1 MSSQV
6 NFHGG
11 KIYKKTQKTIFGSQA
26 DSYRQQQVNVVRGGL
41 KNEQD
46 RSCITTLTADASGTT
61 TSLTIASVGANTI
74 RKGDELF
81 IVSKVNNSKQKV
93 VVSQTPSSTDTT
105 LHITSTSLAPF
116 SSGSYIFFSNAL
128 MNKRIAGGLL
138 LSIVDLTNAQYKSL
152 GSTEQTLVSADA
164 NGYIFPLNVWIETTG
179 YTSSATGETSNRNL
193 YLRYNGGS
201 STNYLSSIRSFN
213 RQVRSNSTYIFD
225 LTGVSGKIQNSSLL
239 GEALE
244 IQASGN
250 FTDNDFGL
258 RIFTQYQMIGY

>member
-26 DSYRQQQVNVVRGGL
+26 DLYRQQQVNVVRGGL

-46 RSCITTLTADASGTT
+46 RTCITTLTADASGTT
-61 TSLTIASVGANTI
+61 TSLSITSVGANTL
-74 RKGDELF
+74 RKGDEIL
-81 IVSKVNNSKQKV
+81 IVSKVNNSSQKV
-93 VVSQTPSSTDTT
+93 IVSQTPSTTATT
-105 LHITSTSLAPF
+105 LNITSTSLAPF
-116 SSGSYIFFSNAL
+116 PSGSYIFFSNSL
-128 MNKRIAGGLL
+128 MNQRIAGGLL

-152 GSTEQTLVSADA
+152 GSTEQTLVPADA
-164 NGYIFPLNVWIETTG
+164 NGYIFPVNVWIETTG
-179 YTSSATGETSNRNL
+179 YVSSSGEASNRNL
-193 YLRYNGGS
+193 YLRYDGGS

-213 RQVRSNSTYIFD
+213 RGVRSNSTYVFD
-225 LTGVSGKIQNSSLL
+225 LTGVSGKIQNSSIL

-250 FTDNDFGL
+250 FTDNEFGL

>member
-6 NFHGG
+6 NFNGG

-26 DSYRQQQVNVVRGGL
+26 DLYRQQQVNVVRGGL

-46 RSCITTLTADASGTT
+46 RTCITTLTADASGTT
-61 TSLTIASVGANTI
+61 TSLTITAVGTNTI

-105 LHITSTSLAPF
+105 LNITSTSLAPF
-116 SSGSYIFFSNAL
+116 PSGSYIFFSNAL
-128 MNKRIAGGLL
+128 MNQRIAGGLL

-152 GSTEQTLVSADA
+152 GSTEQTLVPADA
-164 NGYIFPLNVWIETTG
+164 NGYIFPVNVWIETTG
-179 YTSSATGETSNRNL
+179 YVSSSGETSNRNL
-193 YLRYNGGS
+193 YLRYDGGS

-213 RQVRSNSTYIFD
+213 RGVRSNSTYVFD
-225 LTGVSGKIQNSSLL
+225 LTGVGGKIQNSSIL

-250 FTDNDFGL
+250 FTDNEFGL

>member
-26 DSYRQQQVNVVRGGL
+26 DLYRQQQVNVVRGGL

-46 RSCITTLTADASGTT
+46 RTCITTLTADASGTT
-61 TSLTIASVGANTI
+61 TSLTITAIGYNTI

-81 IVSKVNNSKQKV
+81 IVSKVNNSKQKI
-93 VVSQTPSSTDTT
+93 VVSQTPLTTDTT
-105 LHITSTSLAPF
+105 LHITSTSLGPF
-116 SSGSYIFFSNAL
+116 PSGSYIFFSNAL
-128 MNKRIAGGLL
+128 MNQRIAGGLL
-138 LSIVDLTNAQYKSL
+138 LSIVDLTNAEYKSL
-152 GSTEQTLVSADA
+152 GSTEQTLVPANA
-164 NGYIFPLNVWIETTG
+164 NGYIFPLNVWVETTG
-179 YTSSATGETSNRNL
+179 YTSGSGENSSNSL

-201 STNYLSSIRSFN
+201 SSNYLSAISRFN
-213 RQVRSNSTYIFD
+213 KRVRSNATFIFD
-225 LTGVSGKIQNSSLL
+225 LTGVSGKIQGSSVI

-244 IQASGN
+244 IQASAN